1 MHAIIESHR
10 PQFDAVIEAA
20 KGELGQVRTGR
31 ANPLLVEQVMV
42 EAYGTRTPLRQVAS
56 ITVPEASSLM
66 IEPWDK
72 SILKDVERG
81 LVAARLG
88 LTPSVAGQ
96 SIRLSVPPLTT
107 ETRAELARLVN
118 AKIEQLKTRLRGI
131 RDKVREGITKA
142 EKAKSMTQDDR
153 YEALAQLDDMAQE
166 YGEKLKAMAEKKVQE
181 INTF

>member
-1 MHAIIESHR
+1 MQAIIQAHR
-10 PQFDAVIEAA
+10 PQFDAVVGAA
-20 KGELGQVRTGR
+20 KVELGSVRTGR
-31 ANPLLVEQVMV
+31 ANPLLVEQVII

-56 ITVPEASSLM
+56 ITVPEASCLM

-81 LVAARLG
+81 LVEARLG

-96 SIRLSVPPLTT
+96 SIRLAVPPLTA
-107 ETRAELARLVN
+107 ETRAELARQVN

-131 RDKVREGITKA
+131 RDKVREEITHA

-153 YEALAQLDDMAQE
+153 YEAFAQLDELSKE
-166 YGEKLKAMAEKKVQE
+166 YSEKLKAMGEKKVQE
-181 INTF
+181 INTI